1 MGDLTAAASMLHTG
15 VPASP
20 DESGLCKFILVCKEV
35 KSLYLLFVPHLFTKF
50 VTHQFLWFF
59 FLSQAVDDSGVPGM
73 DRVDSMAEYLVELR
87 HQLSLALT
95 NQQVRNIYC
104 LTTFPLCPV
113 IHIHTHVFVFS
124 HGLLCSLSLSRW
136 DLILNDYRRIRRRI
150 LDNGAV
156 MQQTTLQLVD
166 VSHTTQ
172 PGTVA
177 QQEGVEAGQRGGAR
191 TGLAKPLVCG
201 D

>member
-1 MGDLTAAASMLHTG
+1 MG
-15 VPASP
+15 
-20 DESGLCKFILVCKEV
+20 
-35 KSLYLLFVPHLFTKF
+35 
-50 VTHQFLWFF
+50 
-59 FLSQAVDDSGVPGM
+59 
-73 DRVDSMAEYLVELR
+73 RVDSMAEYLVELR

-156 MQQTTLQLVD
+156 M
-166 VSHTTQ
+166 
-172 PGTVA
+172 
-177 QQEGVEAGQRGGAR
+177 
-191 TGLAKPLVCG
+191 
-201 D
+201 

>member
-1 MGDLTAAASMLHTG
+1 M
-15 VPASP
+15 
-20 DESGLCKFILVCKEV
+20 F
-35 KSLYLLFVPHLFTKF
+35 
-50 VTHQFLWFF
+50 FF
-59 FLSQAVDDSGVPGM
+59 FLRLWVTLGCQ
-73 DRVDSMAEYLVELR
+73 YELR

-166 VSHTTQ
+166 VSHTTLVQ
-172 PGTVA
+172 WHNKRVKRQDSAVVMQGLDLPSRLSVA
-177 QQEGVEAGQRGGAR
+177 TDPLLPANVCPPSAPPPNQAQFTSTTCLPAPWARQR
-191 TGLAKPLVCG
+191 
-201 D
+201 

>member
-1 MGDLTAAASMLHTG
+1 MCHSSVFM
-15 VPASP
+15 
-20 DESGLCKFILVCKEV
+20 
-35 KSLYLLFVPHLFTKF
+35 
-50 VTHQFLWFF
+50 FF
-59 FLSQAVDDSGVPGM
+59 FLSQVVDDSGVPGM
-73 DRVDSMAEYLVELR
+73 DRVDSMAEYLVELRHQPPLAPVTMQAYLVDLR

-124 HGLLCSLSLSRW
+124 HRLLSSLSLSRW

-191 TGLAKPLVCG
+191 TGPTQPLVCG

>member
-1 MGDLTAAASMLHTG
+1 M
-15 VPASP
+15 
-20 DESGLCKFILVCKEV
+20 
-35 KSLYLLFVPHLFTKF
+35 
-50 VTHQFLWFF
+50 FF

-87 HQLSLALT
+87 HQLSLART

-136 DLILNDYRRIRRRI
+136 DLILNDYRRIRRHI

-191 TGLAKPLVCG
+191 TGPAQPLVCG